1 MTDRIHSWLV
11 PGLFAAGAALAMPPA
26 IAQEA
31 ATDPAA
37 LADGEVAEG
46 DEALELELA
55 AVEPAAP
62 LPPTAQDVTPDVIA
76 SLRDFINTEI
86 VRASI
91 VNQNR
96 KYAGMTE
103 SRIIELDDK
112 WRAERKSD
120 DQPLISATLTN
131 PLSSYL
137 TRVQAHNV
145 GLYTEMFVMDANGL
159 NVGQSNIT
167 SDYWQGDEAKFQ
179 KTYPAGPDAVF
190 VDEPEFDDEMG
201 IWRIQVN
208 MAIADETGSQAIGA
222 VTVELNLSELQR
234 RQQMGTL

>member
-1 MTDRIHSWLV
+1 MNDRIRTWIA
-11 PGLFAAGAALAMPPA
+11 PGLFAAGTALAAFPA
-26 IAQEA
+26 MAQDAQADA
-31 ATDPAA
+31 A
-37 LADGEVAEG
+37 
-46 DEALELELA
+46 DEALELA
-55 AVEPAAP
+55 AAP
-62 LPPTAQDVTPDVIA
+62 AISADPTASDVTPDVIEA
-76 SLRDFINTEI
+76 LRTFINTEI
-86 VRASI
+86 VRSSI

-103 SRIIELDDK
+103 EEIVALDTK
-112 WRAERKSD
+112 WREERKSD
-120 DQPLISATLTN
+120 NQPLISATLTN

-179 KTYPAGPDAVF
+179 KTFPAGPTAIF
-190 VDEPEFDDEMG
+190 VDDPEFDSDMG

-208 MAIADETGSQAIGA
+208 MTVADETESTAIGA

-234 RQQMGTL
+234 RQQQGML

>member
-1 MTDRIHSWLV
+1 MNDRIRTWIV
-11 PGLFAAGAALAMPPA
+11 PGLVAAGAAMASYPALAQA
-26 IAQEA
+26 AQADEGAGEARELEIAA
-31 ATDPAA
+31 ATAAMADPTSA
-37 LADGEVAEG
+37 
-46 DEALELELA
+46 
-55 AVEPAAP
+55 
-62 LPPTAQDVTPDVIA
+62 DVTSDVVET
-76 SLRDFINTEI
+76 LRSFIDTEI
-86 VRASI
+86 VRSSI

-96 KYAGMTE
+96 KYAGMSE
-103 SRIIELDDK
+103 DEIVALDTK
-112 WRAERKSD
+112 WRDERKSD

-179 KTYPAGPDAVF
+179 KTYPSGPDAVF
-190 VDEPEFDDEMG
+190 VDDPEFDDEMG

-208 MAIADETGSQAIGA
+208 MAVADETGAEAIGA
-222 VTVELNLSELQR
+222 VTIELNLSELQR
-234 RQQMGTL
+234 RQQQGML